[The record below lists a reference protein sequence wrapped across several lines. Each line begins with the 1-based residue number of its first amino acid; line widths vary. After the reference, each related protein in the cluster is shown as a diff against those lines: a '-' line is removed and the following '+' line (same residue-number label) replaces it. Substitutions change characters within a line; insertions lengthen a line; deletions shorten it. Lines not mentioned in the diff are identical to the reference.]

1 MTTAAAKNKGGRPA
15 HQPTDKDRQTVEALV
30 GVAIPQAKIASI
42 IGIDI
47 KTLGKH
53 YASEIARGSAMVEA
67 KLVGNLLRLA
77 SGNDGTA
84 FRAIEFALC
93 CRFGWSK
100 YAPAPVEPK
109 APQLGKKE
117 SARLDAQ
124 TAHETTDWGHL
135 LN

>member
-1 MTTAAAKNKGGRPA
+1 VIEQKNKGGRPS

-30 GVAIPQAKIASI
+30 GFAIPQAKIASI
-42 IGIDI
+42 LGIDI
-47 KTLGKH
+47 KTLEKH
-53 YASEIARGSAMVEA
+53 YAAEIVRGSAVVEA

-77 SGNDGTA
+77 SGTDGTA

-100 YAPAPVEPK
+100 YAPAPVVKPPE
-109 APQLGKKE
+109 LGKKE
-117 SARLDAQ
+117 IAQIDAQ
-124 TAHETTDWGHL
+124 TAHESSDWGHL